1 MSAEYKGQNPL
12 DIAKQAEADL
22 NSHANVHGTD
32 PNTANPNRGPKA
44 SDSGM
49 QSSSIYQNNARA
61 NHVPATESGIDES
74 AVNKFPGATVTVGSG
89 ASGAGNNR
97 DIPLSEGGDIN
108 PATGQLYKAGDF
120 EKGVG
125 APEQRDVSYAANHGG
140 EPDANA
146 PVRQGQGQTG
156 KP

>member
-22 NSHANVHGTD
+22 NSRANVHGTD
-32 PNTANPNRGPKA
+32 PNTANPNRGPQA
-44 SDSGM
+44 SDS
-49 QSSSIYQNNARA
+49 AK
-61 NHVPATESGIDES
+61 ESGIDES

-125 APEQRDVSYAANHGG
+125 APEQKDASYAANHGG

-146 PVRQGQGQTG
+146 PVRQGRGQTG

>member
-1 MSAEYKGQNPL
+1 MTQ
-12 DIAKQAEADL
+12 
-22 NSHANVHGTD
+22 VRT
-32 PNTANPNRGPKA
+32 
-44 SDSGM
+44 
-49 QSSSIYQNNARA
+49 SSLLYFTITNN
-61 NHVPATESGIDES
+61 HTATESGIDES

-89 ASGAGNNR
+89 ATGGGNNR
-97 DIPLSEGGDIN
+97 VIPESEGGDIN
-108 PATGQLYKAGDF
+108 PATGKLYKAGDF

-125 APEQRDVSYAANHGG
+125 APEVKDASYARNHGG

>member
-12 DIAKQAEADL
+12 DITKQAKKDL

-32 PNTANPNRGPKA
+32 PNTANPNRGPNA
-44 SDSGM
+44 SDS
-49 QSSSIYQNNARA
+49 
-61 NHVPATESGIDES
+61 ATESGIDES
-74 AVNKFPGATVTVGSG
+74 AVNKFPGATVTGGS
-89 ASGAGNNR
+89 
-97 DIPLSEGGDIN
+97 IN
-108 PATGQLYKAGDF
+108 PATGKLYEAGDF

-125 APEQRDVSYAANHGG
+125 APEVKDASYATNHGG

-156 KP
+156 R

>member
-1 MSAEYKGQNPL
+1 MSAEYKGQNPI
-12 DIAKQAEADL
+12 DIAKQAEQNL
-22 NSHANVHGTD
+22 NSHSNVHGTD
-32 PNTANPNRGPKA
+32 PNTVNPNRGPGA
-44 SDSGM
+44 SDSA
-49 QSSSIYQNNARA
+49 ID
-61 NHVPATESGIDES
+61 SGIDES

-89 ASGAGNNR
+89 ASGGGNNR

-125 APEQRDVSYAANHGG
+125 APETRDASYAKNHGG

-146 PVRQGQGQTG
+146 PVRQ
-156 KP
+156 K

>member
-1 MSAEYKGQNPL
+1 MIQVRTPSLLYSAITNNP
-12 DIAKQAEADL
+12 
-22 NSHANVHGTD
+22 T
-32 PNTANPNRGPKA
+32 
-44 SDSGM
+44 
-49 QSSSIYQNNARA
+49 
-61 NHVPATESGIDES
+61 ATESGIDES

-89 ASGAGNNR
+89 ATGSGNNR
-97 DIPLSEGGDIN
+97 VIPESEGGDIN
-108 PATGQLYKAGDF
+108 PATGKLYKAGDF

-125 APEQRDVSYAANHGG
+125 APEVRDASYARNHGG

>member
-1 MSAEYKGQNPL
+1 MSATQVLSFQTYIVNYHTNNP
-12 DIAKQAEADL
+12 
-22 NSHANVHGTD
+22 
-32 PNTANPNRGPKA
+32 
-44 SDSGM
+44 
-49 QSSSIYQNNARA
+49 
-61 NHVPATESGIDES
+61 PATESGIDES

-97 DIPLSEGGDIN
+97 DIPESEGGDIN
-108 PATGQLYKAGDF
+108 PATGKLYKAGDF

-125 APEQRDVSYAANHGG
+125 APEVKDASYAKNHGG

>member
-1 MSAEYKGQNPL
+1 MSAEYQGQNPL
-12 DIAKQAEADL
+12 DIAKHAEADL
-22 NSHANVHGTD
+22 NSRANVQGRD
-32 PNTANPNRGPKA
+32 PTTANPKHGA
-44 SDSGM
+44 AVSDS
-49 QSSSIYQNNARA
+49 AR
-61 NHVPATESGIDES
+61 ESGVDEN

-108 PATGQLYKAGDF
+108 PTTGQLYKAGDF

-125 APEQRDVSYAANHGG
+125 APEVKDASYASNHGG

>member
-12 DIAKQAEADL
+12 DIAKQAEKDL
-22 NSHANVHGTD
+22 NSHANVHGTSS
-32 PNTANPNRGPKA
+32 
-44 SDSGM
+44 SDS
-49 QSSSIYQNNARA
+49 
-61 NHVPATESGIDES
+61 ATESGIDES
-74 AVNKFPGATVTVGSG
+74 ATSKFPGATVTVGSG

-97 DIPLSEGGDIN
+97 DIPESEGGSIN

-125 APEQRDVSYAANHGG
+125 APEVKDASYAKNHGG

-156 KP
+156 N

>member
-1 MSAEYKGQNPL
+1 MSAEYQGQNPL

-22 NSHANVHGTD
+22 NSRANVQGRD
-32 PNTANPNRGPKA
+32 PTTANPKHGA
-44 SDSGM
+44 AVSDSGM
-49 QSSSIYQNNARA
+49 VSPAHIHEQHTDCLSAR
-61 NHVPATESGIDES
+61 ESGVDES

-125 APEQRDVSYAANHGG
+125 APEVKDASYASNHGG